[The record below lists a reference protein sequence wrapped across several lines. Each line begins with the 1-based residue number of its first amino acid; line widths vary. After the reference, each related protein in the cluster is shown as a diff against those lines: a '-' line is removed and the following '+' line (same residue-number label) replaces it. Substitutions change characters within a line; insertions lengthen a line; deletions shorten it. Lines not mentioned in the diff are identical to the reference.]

1 MICAS
6 LRCSDRVSSDT
17 LVATPTGKTA
27 ISEIRVGDTVEAYDP
42 RTGVTG
48 PHTVTAVMAH
58 TDPVVEHL
66 VTDTGPIETTP
77 NHPFFTT
84 DRGWVEAGSLAI
96 GEQVRT
102 ESRKPATVVSFTV
115 SATPSTMWDLT
126 VDGAHSFFVGSGA
139 VLVHNFNPLCDFVA
153 GKTGAAA
160 LTANSAVRAGSGL
173 AYTDESAYHGR
184 KDLPRS
190 FRSQLISD
198 LQRAGWPSVPSL
210 GKEAGVIFTDPATGN
225 TWRIMDGAASSGP
238 QGPRLIVQ
246 NAAEQPLGVTG
257 ANLSGK
263 IDRDL
268 SHLELSP

>member
-139 VLVHNFNPLCDFVA
+139 VSLKVDESTTIVYHTPWKLDPGDLNNPPRWIPYL
-153 GKTGAAA
+153 TLAA
-160 LTANSAVRAGSGL
+160 LLAGAVL
-173 AYTDESAYHGR
+173 
-184 KDLPRS
+184 
-190 FRSQLISD
+190 
-198 LQRAGWPSVPSL
+198 
-210 GKEAGVIFTDPATGN
+210 
-225 TWRIMDGAASSGP
+225 
-238 QGPRLIVQ
+238 
-246 NAAEQPLGVTG
+246 
-257 ANLSGK
+257 
-263 IDRDL
+263 
-268 SHLELSP
+268 LSPAGA

>member
-66 VTDTGPIETTP
+66 VTDTGPIEPTP

-102 ESRKPATVVSFTV
+102 ESRKPATVVSFPV
-115 SATPSTMWDLT
+115 SATPSTMWDLP

-153 GKTGAAA
+153 GKTGAAVP
-160 LTANSAVRAGSGL
+160 TS
-173 AYTDESAYHGR
+173 
-184 KDLPRS
+184 
-190 FRSQLISD
+190 RSQLISD